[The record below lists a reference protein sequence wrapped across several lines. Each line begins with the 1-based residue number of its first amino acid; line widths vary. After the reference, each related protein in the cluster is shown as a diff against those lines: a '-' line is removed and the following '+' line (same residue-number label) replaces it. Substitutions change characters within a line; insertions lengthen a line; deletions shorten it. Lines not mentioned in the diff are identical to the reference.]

1 MEIDNIFKSFSS
13 FLNNAMQK
21 DENLNQG
28 KELLNYEEI
37 YKKTVDPHLKPLQM
51 TSSPKLSSLIETLE
65 SNSSTNSNQ
74 KVNPIVKS
82 SKTEDEFNKK
92 LAEYSSTYKIFIEN
106 LMNNSK
112 DKGSVV
118 KYYGKT
124 VKDKDGN
131 YTYVNNF
138 GFTHKYLSNSW
149 SYNDSS
155 CPNAEMEVV
164 DDMILNKMTRG
175 PNMGSG
181 QACKIAGQNVENKET
196 NEVAWVDIKGFKH
209 VYPSKVW
216 NNKKES
222 CKSTP
227 LKLSANAYNNIPTDT
242 PMKENIDCMKLNAD
256 PALWSKLQNLNSE
269 LIFLSKKL
277 VDELKQINTND
288 KIINNKIKQK
298 QYELDNYIKNFE
310 NDKKKIGDIES
321 TYEII
326 QGQESY
332 TSTYSTS
339 EHNQYLI
346 WLLLAILILLAL
358 FRSVMGEDEQLVSG
372 LLLIILM
379 FVLYYIIKSYTNI

>member
-1 MEIDNIFKSFSS
+1 
-13 FLNNAMQK
+13 
-21 DENLNQG
+21 
-28 KELLNYEEI
+28 
-37 YKKTVDPHLKPLQM
+37 
-51 TSSPKLSSLIETLE
+51 
-65 SNSSTNSNQ
+65 
-74 KVNPIVKS
+74 
-82 SKTEDEFNKK
+82 
-92 LAEYSSTYKIFIEN
+92 
-106 LMNNSK
+106 
-112 DKGSVV
+112 
-118 KYYGKT
+118 
-124 VKDKDGN
+124 
-131 YTYVNNF
+131 
-138 GFTHKYLSNSW
+138 
-149 SYNDSS
+149 
-155 CPNAEMEVV
+155 
-164 DDMILNKMTRG
+164 
-175 PNMGSG
+175 MGSG

>member
-13 FLNNAMQK
+13 FLNNTMQK

-37 YKKTVDPHLKPLQM
+37 YKKAVEPHLKPLQL
-51 TSSPKLSSLIETLE
+51 TSSPKLSSLIETLD
-65 SNSSTNSNQ
+65 SGPSTNITH

-112 DKGSVV
+112 DKDSVV

-131 YTYVNNF
+131 YIYVNNF

-155 CPNAEMEVV
+155 CPTAEMEVV
-164 DDMILNKMTRG
+164 DDMILNKMPGG

-181 QACKIAGQNVENKET
+181 QACKIAGQNVENKDT

-216 NNKKES
+216 KNKRAS
-222 CKSTP
+222 CKSKP
-227 LKLSANAYNNIPTDT
+227 LKLSANAYNNIPSDT
-242 PMKENIDCMKLNAD
+242 PMENNIDCMKINAD
-256 PALWSKLQNLNSE
+256 PVLWSKLQNLNSE
-269 LIFLSKKL
+269 LISLSKKL
-277 VDELKQINTND
+277 VNELKQINIRD
-288 KIINNKIKQK
+288 KNVNNEIKQK
-298 QYELDNYIKNFE
+298 QSALDNYIKNFE
-310 NDKKKIGDIES
+310 NDKKNIGDMKS
-321 TYEII
+321 TYETI
-326 QGQESY
+326 QGQEAY
-332 TSTYSTS
+332 THTYSTS
-339 EHNQYLI
+339 EYNQYLI
-346 WLLLAILILLAL
+346 WLLLAVLILLAL
-358 FRSVMGEDEQLVSG
+358 FRSLMGADEQLVSG
-372 LLLIILM
+372 LLLIILV
-379 FVLYYIIKSYTNI
+379 FVLYYIIKTYTDN